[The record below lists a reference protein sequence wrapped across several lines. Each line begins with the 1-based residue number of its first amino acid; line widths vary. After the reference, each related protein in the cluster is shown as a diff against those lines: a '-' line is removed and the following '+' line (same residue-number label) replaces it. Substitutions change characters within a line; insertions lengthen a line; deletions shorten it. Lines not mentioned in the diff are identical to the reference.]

1 MNFTYEEALK
11 EMDFLVEKMQL
22 ALPKESYRIQCVW
35 EVIKASDKVV
45 EEKALDDAWSAGYEE
60 GKREGYDSGYDDG
73 HNAGYDDG
81 YSEGWRDGDTQGV
94 EE

>member
-22 ALPKESYRIQCVW
+22 ALPKESYRIQCAW
-35 EVIKASDKVV
+35 EAIKTADKTAQ
-45 EEKALDDAWSAGYEE
+45 EEALDDAWNDGYEMGKHEGYDYGYEE
-60 GKREGYDSGYDDG
+60 GYSEGYD
-73 HNAGYDDG
+73 
-81 YSEGWRDGDTQGV
+81 EGLQDNQGG